1 MGQAAQLQKH
11 VKNSITAVIIGVVFM
26 FLSIGMSILTNNVL
40 SSEYEVANALNQYRL
55 GSKALTSA
63 VQAYAVTGDT
73 AYYDD
78 YMRELNQDKN
88 RDKAISVL
96 EQHDIS
102 DKEWAALNHIAELSN
117 GLVPL
122 EEEAMAQASQGN
134 NQAAMDAVF
143 GITYEDTIRE
153 INDATTDAINSINSR
168 KEKESG
174 IWELIQTLSQL
185 ALLGAFVYLVVQI
198 LYTIRFAKKELL
210 LPIEKVSEQM
220 AYLSKG
226 DFGQPLDL
234 TEDSSEVGQMV
245 SSISAMK
252 KNIRSMVAEIS
263 LILGEMANNNY
274 RVEVTEEYVGEF
286 SQIKDSL
293 LLISS
298 KMRETLFSLKDI
310 SGQID
315 KGAEQLAFAAVDLAT
330 GSTEQSSQISNL
342 VAMVDS
348 MLHTL
353 ENSTSEAAASV
364 ALASEAGEQL
374 TAGNQ
379 QMENLKD
386 AIREISVCSEQI
398 GTIIST
404 IEDIATQTNLLSLNA
419 SIEAARAGEAG
430 RGFAV
435 VAEQVKNL
443 AEESTKAAGQTTIL
457 IQTTI
462 EAVEK
467 DISIA
472 DETAASM
479 EVVMQSAMAATQKMG
494 QISDVLTEN
503 VDQMHTFNESISQ
516 VASVVDNNSATAEET
531 SAVSEEQKAQ
541 VETMV
546 NLVDNFII

>member
-1 MGQAAQLQKH
+1 M
-11 VKNSITAVIIGVVFM
+11 
-26 FLSIGMSILTNNVL
+26 
-40 SSEYEVANALNQYRL
+40 
-55 GSKALTSA
+55 
-63 VQAYAVTGDT
+63 
-73 AYYDD
+73 
-78 YMRELNQDKN
+78 
-88 RDKAISVL
+88 
-96 EQHDIS
+96 
-102 DKEWAALNHIAELSN
+102 
-117 GLVPL
+117 
-122 EEEAMAQASQGN
+122 
-134 NQAAMDAVF
+134 
-143 GITYEDTIRE
+143 
-153 INDATTDAINSINSR
+153 
-168 KEKESG
+168 
-174 IWELIQTLSQL
+174 
-185 ALLGAFVYLVVQI
+185 
-198 LYTIRFAKKELL
+198 
-210 LPIEKVSEQM
+210 
-220 AYLSKG
+220 
-226 DFGQPLDL
+226 
-234 TEDSSEVGQMV
+234 
-245 SSISAMK
+245 
-252 KNIRSMVAEIS
+252 
-263 LILGEMANNNY
+263 
-274 RVEVTEEYVGEF
+274 
-286 SQIKDSL
+286 
-293 LLISS
+293 
-298 KMRETLFSLKDI
+298 FSLKDI

>member
-1 MGQAAQLQKH
+1 MLFR
-11 VKNSITAVIIGVVFM
+11 S
-26 FLSIGMSILTNNVL
+26 
-40 SSEYEVANALNQYRL
+40 
-55 GSKALTSA
+55 
-63 VQAYAVTGDT
+63 
-73 AYYDD
+73 
-78 YMRELNQDKN
+78 QDKN